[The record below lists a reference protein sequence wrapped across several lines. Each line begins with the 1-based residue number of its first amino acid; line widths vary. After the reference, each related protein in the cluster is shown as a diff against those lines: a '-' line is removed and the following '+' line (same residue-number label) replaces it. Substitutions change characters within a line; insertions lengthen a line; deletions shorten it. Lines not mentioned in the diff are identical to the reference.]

1 MKPPLT
7 TQRAPPLP
15 GSPLVVVGASAG
27 GVEALRELVGGL
39 PKDLPAAVLVVLHI
53 APSARSALPDIL
65 RRAGELPV
73 QHAGDGDEIKQGRVY
88 VAPPNQHLVVRDG
101 RLVLGTGP
109 RENGHRPAV
118 DPLFRSAARW
128 YGPAVTGVIL
138 SGTLDDGASGV
149 AVVAARGGRVIVQ
162 DPEEA
167 LYDGMPRA
175 AIRAVTP
182 DAIASA
188 AKVGR
193 FLDEWT
199 REPTDQRPPPVH
211 RDLQLETD
219 VAELDE
225 SALSD
230 PNRPGTPAG
239 LSCPDCNGAM
249 FEIADDVLRFRCR
262 VGHAWSPESL
272 FAKQLEEAEGS
283 LWIAVRIL
291 EEKAALHR
299 RLGDNARDRGQEV
312 ASHRQQ
318 EKADEAADTA
328 SAIRRLVTLPLET
341 QESEGVALTQ
351 Q

>member
-128 YGPAVTGVIL
+128 YGPA
-138 SGTLDDGASGV
+138 D
-149 AVVAARGGRVIVQ
+149 
-162 DPEEA
+162 
-167 LYDGMPRA
+167 
-175 AIRAVTP
+175 
-182 DAIASA
+182 
-188 AKVGR
+188 
-193 FLDEWT
+193 
-199 REPTDQRPPPVH
+199 
-211 RDLQLETD
+211 
-219 VAELDE
+219 
-225 SALSD
+225 
-230 PNRPGTPAG
+230 AG
-239 LSCPDCNGAM
+239 LRGA
-249 FEIADDVLRFRCR
+249 R
-262 VGHAWSPESL
+262 
-272 FAKQLEEAEGS
+272 
-283 LWIAVRIL
+283 
-291 EEKAALHR
+291 
-299 RLGDNARDRGQEV
+299 
-312 ASHRQQ
+312 
-318 EKADEAADTA
+318 
-328 SAIRRLVTLPLET
+328 
-341 QESEGVALTQ
+341 
-351 Q
+351 